1 MTSQIDRR
9 KFFKLA
15 GLATAGVMA
24 LVVLAAPASAGEDS
38 TDRYWNSGPAWYDI
52 PCGLA
57 CFRLWE
63 QAGLEAGDVSLA
75 QLKRARTPADLHSA
89 IEARLI
95 GAAGAAPAEGFSA
108 ARPGSR

>member
-24 LVVLAAPASAGEDS
+24 LVMLAAPASAGEDS
-38 TDRYWNSGPAWYDI
+38 TGRYWNSGPAWYDV

-75 QLKRARTPADLHSA
+75 QLKRARTPADLRSA
-89 IEARLI
+89 IEARHI
-95 GAAGAAPAEGFSA
+95 GAAPAEGFSA